1 MRRIVCSVASTQWQ
15 GIESAQGWFYD
26 AQVPVER
33 TKQFLNKNNEISPNV
48 LDEIM
53 KRVDNDDV
61 CHTNFGT
68 KAQDHMLDISEFA
81 EAYLLRKKQ
90 RVMDSNSESD
100 Q

>member
-1 MRRIVCSVASTQWQ
+1 
-15 GIESAQGWFYD
+15 
-26 AQVPVER
+26 
-33 TKQFLNKNNEISPNV
+33 
-48 LDEIM
+48 M